1 MLIVERLFILFKPY
15 FGSFLY
21 YDVIRHVTDPQKVF
35 ESISASY
42 FQWSLQLKEH
52 GLHKEKYIVLRRGS
66 NIKV

>member
-1 MLIVERLFILFKPY
+1 MLFKPY

-35 ESISASY
+35 EIFSTSY

-52 GLHKEKYIVLRRGS
+52 GLHKEKYIS
-66 NIKV
+66 SQMF